1 MRGAHRIRIRIDD
14 VRRQWQGGTPACC
27 GACGSAVE
35 LPMAATLPE
44 AAVMAV
50 RPSARARG
58 GADVAEAEGE
68 AVALDGIDTEHPTQ
82 RRPLRQPPPEQRRHP
97 PFPRLATTNA
107 SAAPPPPC
115 QPTPF
120 SSGIGGGAGADG
132 EERHHRRSRRRLYHG
147 ATRVGAWPR
156 RRRSSRLPTRPARGR
171 PPTKACA
178 RWSGRL
184 TRIAALVFLWFCHL
198 YFQLQTKWTKNLGY
212 INNHV
217 PNLFFLCV

>member
-1 MRGAHRIRIRIDD
+1 
-14 VRRQWQGGTPACC
+14 
-27 GACGSAVE
+27 
-35 LPMAATLPE
+35 
-44 AAVMAV
+44 
-50 RPSARARG
+50 
-58 GADVAEAEGE
+58 
-68 AVALDGIDTEHPTQ
+68 
-82 RRPLRQPPPEQRRHP
+82 
-97 PFPRLATTNA
+97 
-107 SAAPPPPC
+107 
-115 QPTPF
+115 
-120 SSGIGGGAGADG
+120 
-132 EERHHRRSRRRLYHG
+132 
-147 ATRVGAWPR
+147 VGAWPR